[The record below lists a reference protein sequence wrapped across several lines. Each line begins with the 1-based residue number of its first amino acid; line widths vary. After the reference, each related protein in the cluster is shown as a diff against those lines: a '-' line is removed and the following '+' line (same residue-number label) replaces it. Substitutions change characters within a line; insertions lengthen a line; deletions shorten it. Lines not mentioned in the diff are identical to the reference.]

1 MTAERSAFQLAAGD
15 ALNELLRKRAG
26 PAEIYEEVERLYRDA
41 RCGSLQPG
49 KRADLIM
56 LNVEDYREVAHQFG
70 VNHVHMV
77 VKNGAIVYQEG
88 EVANCSGR

>member
-1 MTAERSAFQLAAGD
+1 MQMAIALACSEMGMS
-15 ALNELLRKRAG
+15 
-26 PAEIYEEVERLYRDA
+26 PAEAISAATINGAYALGCGD

-56 LNVEDYREVAHQFG
+56 LNVEDYRELAHQFG

-77 VKNGAIVYQEG
+77 VKKGAIVYQEG
-88 EVANCSGR
+88 EVAGCSGR